1 MPQPGSYSQSEVN
14 LSDDPSA
21 NRARKTKILE
31 KISFYGGQALNEAQA
46 KFLLVPPSLP
56 ASRITASSTY
66 VFLGGNYIEPG
77 IGSGG
82 GFGVSSKPAVFLEP
96 PETLAS
102 ECLLI

>member
-1 MPQPGSYSQSEVN
+1 MPPPQTVP
-14 LSDDPSA
+14 
-21 NRARKTKILE
+21 RKPKFLK
-31 KISFYGGQALNEAQA
+31 KISFYGGQAFNEARA
-46 KFLLVPPSLP
+46 KFLLGPPSLP